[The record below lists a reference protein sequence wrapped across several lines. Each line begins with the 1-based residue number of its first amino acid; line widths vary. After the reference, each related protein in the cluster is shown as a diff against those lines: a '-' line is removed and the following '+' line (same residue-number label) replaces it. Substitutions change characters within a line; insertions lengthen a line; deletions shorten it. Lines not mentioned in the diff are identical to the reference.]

1 MEKYNAKFTYNKRL
15 SLHIHSNLLIQ
26 NQQVCADPH
35 PSNHNVRRW
44 LLQLSGTGRYR
55 LLATDQ
61 QGRQMGR
68 QTDTSPTYRCL
79 LLEAYSVNEM
89 VMQQTY
95 MYAGWHTMQGNQE
108 YTQSRKDCPKSQSV
122 ITKTQPAPVYSMC
135 LFSISLE
142 TLLTNIKWP

>member
-95 MYAGWHTMQGNQE
+95 MYAG
-108 YTQSRKDCPKSQSV
+108 
-122 ITKTQPAPVYSMC
+122 
-135 LFSISLE
+135 
-142 TLLTNIKWP
+142 